1 MRLLSI
7 HRQLQVGLLGADLG
21 VCPLQIGLL
30 GADLGA
36 CPLQIGLLGADLGA
50 CPLQIGPPLPPY
62 CFLRSIFP
70 PLFFT
75 FLYFLYVFA
84 SYTHL
89 FFFSFDSCQVHHVA
103 SDLLSSM
110 CPDVVTSYDMPS
122 GWFVLVRLL
131 PTTGKLHWHHDV
143 LSRPTL
149 IPAWSC
155 SLLRFCASA
164 LQSPLLSSS
173 VFVFAFDYRSRS
185 VSCKGAHP
193 RNRAR

>member
-1 MRLLSI
+1 MLGSLDLSI
-7 HRQLQVGLLGADLG
+7 GPSGSERGFCGDRFMGALISGLALCRSAPPSP
-21 VCPLQIGLL
+21 VLL
-30 GADLGA
+30 LAVH
-36 CPLQIGLLGADLGA
+36 
-50 CPLQIGPPLPPY
+50 
-62 CFLRSIFP
+62 FP

-131 PTTGKLHWHHDV
+131 PTTGKLHWHHEF
-143 LSRPTL
+143 LSRSTL